1 MFLLE
6 RTRDLSSVGWG
17 IDGARLCGLFSTRSV
32 ADMWDPLYCSIL
44 DRRACREV
52 SAPLGPLLSI
62 SLPLPFS
69 PSSLATPKATATTTA

>member
-69 PSSLATPKATATTTA
+69 PSSLAK